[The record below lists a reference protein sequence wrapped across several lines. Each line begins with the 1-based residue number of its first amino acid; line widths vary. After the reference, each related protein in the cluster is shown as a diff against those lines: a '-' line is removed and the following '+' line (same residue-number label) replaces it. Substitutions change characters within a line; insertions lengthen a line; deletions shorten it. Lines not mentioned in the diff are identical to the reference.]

1 MMINLLS
8 PIVSGAIP
16 ADIADEELVS
26 EYLLTQNARYFEI
39 LYQRYSG
46 KVYAKCLTILN
57 DNFLAMD
64 AMQDIFMKVMLSISS
79 FKSKAKFSTWLYSI
93 TYNFCIDE
101 TRKRKKR
108 MMAGEEEIEKLTD
121 TLEDEDQIE
130 DERLISVKVD
140 HMKEI
145 LGEMKEIDKS
155 ILLMKYQD
163 DLSIKEIVDITNK
176 SESAVKMQLKRAK
189 EKFVKIHEEKYAN
202 EQQ

>member
-155 ILLMKYQD
+155 MLLMKYQD

>member
-64 AMQDIFMKVMLSISS
+64 AMQDIFMKVMLSIST

>member
-1 MMINLLS
+1 MFNLLS
-8 PIVSGAIP
+8 PIVSGVIP
-16 ADIADEELVS
+16 ADIADEELIS
-26 EYLLTQNARYFEI
+26 EYLSTQNARYFEI

-64 AMQDIFMKVMLSISS
+64 AMQDIFMKVMLSIST

-101 TRKRKKR
+101 TRRRKKR
-108 MMAGEEEIEKLTD
+108 MMSGEEEIEKLTE

-130 DERLISVKVD
+130 DEKLISVRVD
-140 HMKEI
+140 QMREI

-155 ILLMKYQD
+155 MLLMKYLD
-163 DLSIKEIVDITNK
+163 DLSIREIVDITNR

>member
-1 MMINLLS
+1 M
-8 PIVSGAIP
+8 
-16 ADIADEELVS
+16 ADEELVS
-26 EYLLTQNARYFEI
+26 EYLLTQNGRYFEI

-64 AMQDIFMKVMLSISS
+64 AMQDIFMKVMLSIST

-101 TRKRKKR
+101 TRRRKKR

-121 TLEDEDQIE
+121 TLEDEDLIE

-155 ILLMKYQD
+155 MLLMKYQD

-176 SESAVKMQLKRAK
+176 TESAVKMQLKRAK

>member
-1 MMINLLS
+1 MINLLS

-26 EYLLTQNARYFEI
+26 EYLLTQNGRYFEI

-64 AMQDIFMKVMLSISS
+64 AMQDIFMKVMLSIST

-93 TYNFCIDE
+93 TYNFCIDK
-101 TRKRKKR
+101 TRRRKKR

-121 TLEDEDQIE
+121 TLEDEDLIE

-155 ILLMKYQD
+155 MLLMKYQD

-176 SESAVKMQLKRAK
+176 TESAVKMQLKRAK

>member
-1 MMINLLS
+1 MINLLS

-26 EYLLTQNARYFEI
+26 EYLLTQNGRYFEI

-64 AMQDIFMKVMLSISS
+64 AMQDIFMKVMLSIST

-101 TRKRKKR
+101 TRRRKKR

-121 TLEDEDQIE
+121 TLEDEDLIE

-155 ILLMKYQD
+155 MLLMKYQD

-176 SESAVKMQLKRAK
+176 TESAVKMQLKRAK

>member
-26 EYLLTQNARYFEI
+26 EYLLTQNGRYFEI

-64 AMQDIFMKVMLSISS
+64 AMQDIFMKVMLSIST

-101 TRKRKKR
+101 TRRRKKR

-121 TLEDEDQIE
+121 TLEDEDLIE

-155 ILLMKYQD
+155 MLLMKYQD

-176 SESAVKMQLKRAK
+176 TESAVKMQLKRAK